1 MGPIEEIPIASDD
14 DDREQTT
21 AQLEAPLLE
30 HDEAPT
36 NEAPEQIAEEAP
48 EQTPEEPDEGRSTIL
63 GVGINLAN
71 AIVGSGIV
79 GLPAALK
86 DAGLGLGCLLLVGM
100 ALTVHVVVVALVRD
114 AEVLKA
120 TCYGG
125 LAKKAL
131 GSLGEVLVCGGQFVF
146 DVGAALTYLIIFG
159 DTAVS
164 SVEFFVAKPCQH
176 LRLICVAGAGL
187 AALPPCLLRDV
198 SGLEGISLL
207 SVAAVFAATGVV
219 ISELCTRG
227 QKGTLAITAPENE
240 GRGVVA
246 ALGLFAFAFVCQDSC
261 FLYYRSLKQ
270 RTPSRFSKS
279 TGLALG
285 SSALLCVLFSAAGY
299 LTYGAQTSSNILNDY
314 PIKDVRALIA
324 RLLYAVTMVFG
335 IPSSVFVCRQ
345 PGHALHRAASTKY
358 RDASVEDVRLVSSRT
373 HGMWSLGLWA
383 SLVGVALS
391 TDSLGAVMALTGAVA
406 GSLIGFI
413 LPGLIFSSPVV
424 LAAREKPR
432 VVWRR
437 VVSFVLVSFGLAL
450 VGLSFAAVS

>member
-1 MGPIEEIPIASDD
+1 MADEDEEQA
-14 DDREQTT
+14 T
-21 AQLEAPLLE
+21 ALAAPLLE
-30 HDEAPT
+30 DATEAPV
-36 NEAPEQIAEEAP
+36 NEAPEQSAADAP

-100 ALTVHVVVVALVRD
+100 AFTVHVVVVALVRD
-114 AEVLKA
+114 AEILKA
-120 TCYGG
+120 PCYGS
-125 LAKKAL
+125 LAKKCL
-131 GSLGEVLVCGGQFVF
+131 GSIGEVLVCGGQFVF

-164 SVEFFVAKPCQH
+164 SVEFFVAKPCTH

-227 QKGTLAITAPENE
+227 QKGTLAITAPSDE

-299 LTYGAQTSSNILNDY
+299 LTYGSSTSSNILNDY

-345 PGHALHRAASTKY
+345 AGHALHRAASTKY

-373 HGMWSLGLWA
+373 HGTWSLGLWA

-424 LAAREKPR
+424 ICVEINQR
-432 VVWRR
+432 VGCVRWR
-437 VVSFVLVSFGLAL
+437 
-450 VGLSFAAVS
+450 

>member
-1 MGPIEEIPIASDD
+1 M
-14 DDREQTT
+14 
-21 AQLEAPLLE
+21 
-30 HDEAPT
+30 
-36 NEAPEQIAEEAP
+36 
-48 EQTPEEPDEGRSTIL
+48 
-63 GVGINLAN
+63 
-71 AIVGSGIV
+71 
-79 GLPAALK
+79 
-86 DAGLGLGCLLLVGM
+86 
-100 ALTVHVVVVALVRD
+100 
-114 AEVLKA
+114 
-120 TCYGG
+120 
-125 LAKKAL
+125 
-131 GSLGEVLVCGGQFVF
+131 
-146 DVGAALTYLIIFG
+146 
-159 DTAVS
+159 
-164 SVEFFVAKPCQH
+164 
-176 LRLICVAGAGL
+176 

-261 FLYYRSLKQ
+261 FLYYRSLKR

-299 LTYGAQTSSNILNDY
+299 LTYGSSTSSNILNDY

-345 PGHALHRAASTKY
+345 AGHALHRAASPKY

-373 HGMWSLGLWA
+373 HGTWSLGLWA

-424 LAAREKPR
+424 LSAREKPR

-437 VVSFVLVSFGLAL
+437 LASVVLVGFGLAL

>member
-1 MGPIEEIPIASDD
+1 MADEDEEQA
-14 DDREQTT
+14 T
-21 AQLEAPLLE
+21 ALAAPLLE
-30 HDEAPT
+30 DAAEAPV
-36 NEAPEQIAEEAP
+36 NESQEQSAAEAP

-120 TCYGG
+120 TCYGS
-125 LAKKAL
+125 LAKAAL
-131 GSLGEVLVCGGQFVF
+131 GGMGEVLVCGGQFVF

-164 SVEFFVAKPCQH
+164 SVEFFVARPCRH

-227 QKGTLAITAPENE
+227 QKGSVTITAPSDE

-285 SSALLCVLFSAAGY
+285 SSALLCILFSAAGY
-299 LTYGAQTSSNILNDY
+299 LTYGSSTSSNILNDY
-314 PIKDVRALIA
+314 PIHDVRALIA
-324 RLLYAVTMVFG
+324 RLLYATTMVFG

-345 PGHALHRAASTKY
+345 AGHALHRAASTKY

-424 LAAREKPR
+424 LSAREKPR

-437 VVSFVLVSFGLAL
+437 FASIVLVGFGLAL